1 MSHLTATNLLR
12 HLIDALLVSIVLVVL
27 FGLVLSRLAP
37 LAGRQSLI
45 IGGRSMEPAIPLGA
59 AVVVEPVAATA
70 LVPGDVISLRLSGGT
85 VVTHRLSRVVARDD
99 GLWFETKG
107 DANEGPDPALVPAT
121 ELLGRVAWTF
131 PFAGYLLRLLALP
144 SGLLM
149 FAGLGGALFVAGRL
163 LDEEAANAA
172 EEAAREASPAAR
184 PVGRAGGRSGTART
198 APRRAGGARAR
209 ACARDVVPAR
219 TGLPAGSPS
228 LVRPGAV
235 T

>member
-12 HLIDALLVSIVLVVL
+12 HLVDALLVSVVLVVL
-27 FGLVLSRLAP
+27 FGLVLGRLAP
-37 LAGRQSLI
+37 LTGRQSLI
-45 IGGRSMEPAIPLGA
+45 IGGPSMEPAIPLGA
-59 AVVVEPVAATA
+59 AVVVEPVAATS
-70 LVPGDVISLRLSGGT
+70 LMPGDVISVRLTGGT
-85 VVTHRLSRVVARDD
+85 TVTHRLSRVVSRDD

-107 DANEGPDPALVPAT
+107 DANEEPDPALVPAT

-163 LDEEAANAA
+163 LDEEAAKAA
-172 EEAAREASPAAR
+172 EEAIAQAAERVAAVRTVTLPTATPIAARTGVGVRTGIGVRGGVAAR
-184 PVGRAGGRSGTART
+184 PRAAAGR
-198 APRRAGGARAR
+198 RRAA
-209 ACARDVVPAR
+209 
-219 TGLPAGSPS
+219 TH
-228 LVRPGAV
+228 PGAL